1 MAQAE
6 TFSLPE
12 VVSTEIEALVK
23 AGFYSSKSDV
33 AKDALRCLFEHKPH
47 LKLTAAVELYN
58 SGQAS
63 LGRAAEIAEMSTPD
77 FKDAL
82 ADRGTVRSIKST
94 KERIKKGI
102 EILKKARR

>member
-12 VVSTEIEALVK
+12 IISDEISALVK

-63 LGRAAEIAEMSTPD
+63 LGKAAEIAEMSTPD
-77 FKDAL
+77 FKRAL
-82 ADRGTVRSIKST
+82 AERGVVRVIKST
-94 KERIKKGI
+94 KEGVKKGI
-102 EILKKARR
+102 AILRASRR

>member
-12 VVSTEIEALVK
+12 VVSEEISALVK

-47 LKLTAAVELYN
+47 LKVTAAVELYN
-58 SGQAS
+58 SGQVS
-63 LGRAAEIAEMSTPD
+63 LGKAAEIAEISTSD

-82 ADRGTVRSIKST
+82 AERGTVRAVKST
-94 KERIKKGI
+94 KERVKKGI
-102 EILKKARR
+102 AILKKANR

>member
-12 VVSTEIEALVK
+12 IISDEISALVK

-47 LKLTAAVELYN
+47 LKVTAAVELYN
-58 SGQAS
+58 SGEVS

-77 FKDAL
+77 FKEAL
-82 ADRGTVRSIKST
+82 AERGVVRAIKST
-94 KERIKKGI
+94 KERVKKGVA
-102 EILKKARR
+102 ILKKARR

>member
-1 MAQAE
+1 MPQAE

-12 VVSTEIEALVK
+12 IISDEISALVK

-47 LKLTAAVELYN
+47 LKVTAAVELYN

-63 LGRAAEIAEMSTPD
+63 LGKAAEIAEMSTAD

-82 ADRGTVRSIKST
+82 AERGIVKAIKST
-94 KERIKKGI
+94 EERVKKGI
-102 EILKKARR
+102 AIIRKSRR

>member
-1 MAQAE
+1 MPQAE

-12 VVSTEIEALVK
+12 IISDEISALVR

-47 LKLTAAVELYN
+47 LKITAAVELYN
-58 SGQAS
+58 SGEVS
-63 LGRAAEIAEMSTPD
+63 LGKASEIAEMNTAD

-82 ADRGTVRSIKST
+82 AERGIVRVIKSSN
-94 KERIKKGI
+94 KRVKKGL
-102 EILKKARR
+102 EIIRKARR